1 MTQPL
6 AFITNLYLVI
16 LSFSTIIGEHSKI
29 LNNIMEANKNKCS
42 FASMYREVI
51 ISRFIYICIYSLPK
65 VLTKSLFSSK

>member
-1 MTQPL
+1 MPL
-6 AFITNLYLVI
+6 LLLNFPVLNL
-16 LSFSTIIGEHSKI
+16 
-29 LNNIMEANKNKCS
+29 LNNIMEANENKCS